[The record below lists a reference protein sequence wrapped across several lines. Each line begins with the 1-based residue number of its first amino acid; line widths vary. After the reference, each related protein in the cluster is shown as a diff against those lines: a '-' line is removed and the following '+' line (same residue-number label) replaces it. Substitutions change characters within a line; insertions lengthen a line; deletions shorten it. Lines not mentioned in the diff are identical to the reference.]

1 MNINL
6 DKHVFRYMWRLIAL
20 AFVGSSVAVNAQ
32 IKKQFSVENSSQCA
46 QVYLKLSAK
55 TGNCFIRPSQNQDLL
70 NIYSNQNLEEYT
82 HSFSNEMQGT
92 TCAVQLSLEQDSK
105 RGVSQQISYKMFGR
119 EEVPSDKF
127 WKVYLTE
134 TTPYTLDL
142 DYGLGNANIDLSGLT
157 VQKLRIN
164 TASADVNIN
173 YSTGVQNKVDM
184 DTFFVKVDMGSL
196 NVRQLNLARSKVVV
210 ADVGFGNMFLDF
222 SSRPTVNNRVIGSV
236 GAGNLVIQLPD
247 AEVPVVVT
255 ITDSWLCSTNLSKSL
270 NKIGPNKYANAAYTK
285 NSKDALVFDLN
296 VSMGKIV
303 FREKLN

>member
-1 MNINL
+1 
-6 DKHVFRYMWRLIAL
+6 MWRLIAL

-222 SSRPTVNNRVIGSV
+222 SSRP
-236 GAGNLVIQLPD
+236 
-247 AEVPVVVT
+247 
-255 ITDSWLCSTNLSKSL
+255 
-270 NKIGPNKYANAAYTK
+270 
-285 NSKDALVFDLN
+285 VF
-296 VSMGKIV
+296 G
-303 FREKLN
+303 F